1 MIRFKKEKFLYEL
14 LNPKEEKMVSGYCVK
29 CKAKGREMNGVSIK
43 QTARGGY
50 MAQGTCTKCN
60 TKMSAMM
67 SKDNAEKAIKEGAKK
82 AF

>member
-1 MIRFKKEKFLYEL
+1 
-14 LNPKEEKMVSGYCVK
+14 MVSGYCVR
-29 CKAKGREMNGVSIK
+29 CKEKGRKMKNPEIK

-50 MAQGTCTKCN
+50 MAQGNCEKCD
-60 TKMSAMM
+60 TRMSAIV

>member
-1 MIRFKKEKFLYEL
+1 
-14 LNPKEEKMVSGYCVK
+14 MVQGYCVK
-29 CKAKGREMNGVSIK
+29 CKAKGREMKNPQIA

-50 MAQGTCTKCN
+50 MAQGTCSVCG

-67 SKDNAEKAIKEGAKK
+67 SKDNAEKAIKQGAKK